1 MKVTAYTRV
10 GNMGWEAYAFAIG
23 TKIADAS
30 ELTLEVVSRAGTSS
44 GKVTGV
50 VSDGDAWRI
59 EVEPFSYMGDF
70 TVSGGGVSFSKGDVS
85 DLRIDWVDKFEAIRE
100 NGVNYRLYSPEANGP
115 RPLVLFLHGGGEGG
129 DDNLLQM
136 VGTIGAAK
144 IAEDYP
150 DVFVMAPQA
159 PAGKI
164 DFSKG
169 APVMPAR
176 FADSDQK
183 GERGWHRKY
192 LAAICDII
200 REMID
205 DGKVDP
211 NRVYVTG
218 MSMGGAGTLRMLS
231 VGSGLFAAAVPIC
244 PSMTPETFGIL
255 CGLTETKLW
264 ITCAYVDHTIYR
276 HKYIVDGIL
285 ALRDAGNPDARLT
298 IYSPEELEAYG
309 LATDP
314 NMSLQAKFGAN
325 HACWILTYNNE
336 YGVMDWLMS
345 QTK

>member
-1 MKVTAYTRV
+1 MKIIANTRI
-10 GNMGWEAYAFAIG
+10 GDQGWEAYAFTLD

-30 ELTLEVVSRAGTSS
+30 ELTVEVISRAGSVPS
-44 GKVTGV
+44 KIAAVTY
-50 VSDGDAWRI
+50 DGDNTRI
-59 EVEPFSYMGDF
+59 EVEPFSYNGDF
-70 TVSGGGVSFSKGDVS
+70 LISGSGISFGKND
-85 DLRIDWVDKFEAIRE
+85 VDKVYTDVADLFEAKHE
-100 NGVNYRLYSPEANGP
+100 NGVYYRLYSPEAKGP

-129 DDNLLQM
+129 TDNWKQM
-136 VGTIGAAK
+136 TGTMGAAK

-159 PAGKI
+159 PQGHI

-169 APVMPAR
+169 APPMPAK

-192 LAAICDII
+192 LANICDII
-200 REMID
+200 RDMIA
-205 DGKVDP
+205 DGKVDE

-218 MSMGGAGTLRMLS
+218 LSMGGAGTLRMLS
-231 VGSGLFAAAVPIC
+231 VGSGLFAAAAPIC

-255 CGLTETKLW
+255 CGLTETKIW
-264 ITCAYVDHTIYR
+264 ISCAYVDHTIYR

-314 NMSLQAKFGAN
+314 DMSLKDKFSSN
-325 HACWILTYNNE
+325 HACWILTYHNE
-336 YGVMDWLMS
+336 HKIMDWLMS